1 LQYEKFH
8 EIGILLGVTLRG
20 GELKNAKK
28 ISKYGVKETNPS
40 LLSLSFIA
48 RISSARPHRKVM
60 GTSRE
65 RYEKSESWSL
75 DIKEGPLVI
84 LLLLGERIIV

>member
-1 LQYEKFH
+1 M
-8 EIGILLGVTLRG
+8 
-20 GELKNAKK
+20 KN
-28 ISKYGVKETNPS
+28 VKDKTVWSQGNEPQFTQP
-40 LLSLSFIA
+40 IA

-65 RYEKSESWSL
+65 RHEKSESSSL

-84 LLLLGERIIV
+84 LLMGERIIV